1 MTVMLGAHFCHFVLC
16 MHNDMVLCTESLSH
30 KYIEDQYAR
39 SPLEL
44 GIHWLISCLHAV
56 GVQNNMMGLSNPPM
70 QPGMIPIGNQMH
82 MAPHMG
88 MPRNMHQ
95 MNMSGIL

>member
-1 MTVMLGAHFCHFVLC
+1 MHLLILHDLTCVLSLALMCHVSIPHRPQLTLARVTDG
-16 MHNDMVLCTESLSH
+16 MHAEGGPS
-30 KYIEDQYAR
+30 
-39 SPLEL
+39 
-44 GIHWLISCLHAV
+44 
-56 GVQNNMMGLSNPPM
+56 NMMGLSNPSM

-95 MNMSGIL
+95 MNMSGIM